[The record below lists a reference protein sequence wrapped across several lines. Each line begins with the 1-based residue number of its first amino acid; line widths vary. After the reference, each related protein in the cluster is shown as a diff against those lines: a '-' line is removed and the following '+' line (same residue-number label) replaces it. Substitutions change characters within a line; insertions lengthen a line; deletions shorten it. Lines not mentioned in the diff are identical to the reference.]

1 VEAEVVAGVIAR
13 SAAEFVDPDA
23 MFSVESYASSDGVA
37 VGAGSGEF
45 ESEPVVVVLC
55 DVA

>member
-1 VEAEVVAGVIAR
+1 MEAEVVAGVIAR

-23 MFSVESYASSDGVA
+23 MFSVESYAGSDGVA